1 MKPSKLLLTTI
12 LLSGGL
18 TTFAAENQIG
28 TGENDG
34 YTLVWQDLFDGTDLD
49 PMRWTIEVN
58 GNGGGNNELQYY
70 TDRTDNVCVSKD
82 SKGNG
87 CLILTAKRE
96 SYLGKQF
103 TSGRIISKNKVSFKY
118 GKIEAAIR
126 LPKTANGLW
135 PAFWMMG
142 NDFDQ
147 VG

>member
-58 GNGGGNNELQYY
+58 GNGGGNNELQY
-70 TDRTDNVCVSKD
+70 
-82 SKGNG
+82 
-87 CLILTAKRE
+87 
-96 SYLGKQF
+96 
-103 TSGRIISKNKVSFKY
+103 
-118 GKIEAAIR
+118 
-126 LPKTANGLW
+126 
-135 PAFWMMG
+135 
-142 NDFDQ
+142 
-147 VG
+147 